1 MNNCVYMFGVSRK
14 GRLTG
19 QLISDKTKRELFEAF
34 EKFEPSVF
42 VFASL
47 VVSMYLL
54 SVAVKT
60 LPIGTAYAVWT
71 GIRDKDLLVVDRSL
85 TPANGDIIIAS
96 VDGEFTVKTYR
107 TGLKVGKDNRKHRF
121 VVLEPANPNYPTI
134 TITPGHELL
143 TFGKVTAV
151 IHRL

>member
-1 MNNCVYMFGVSRK
+1 MTSW
-14 GRLTG
+14 
-19 QLISDKTKRELFEAF
+19 LILFVAGLFECAWAIGMKYTHGF
-34 EKFEPSVF
+34 ARLWPSVF

-47 VVSMYLL
+47 VVSMCLL

-107 TGLKVGKDNRKHRF
+107 TGMKAGKDGRKHRF
-121 VVLEPANPNYPTI
+121 VALEPANPNYPTI

-143 TFGKVTAV
+143 TV
-151 IHRL
+151 R